1 MLRTNARK
9 KLAKTSGSLTS
20 VAVVNTLARQPRICA
35 TIAKVDNCPVDL
47 ARWFCAIWGSL
58 ENNPRGRVAICKS
71 AMVSVGRLTN
81 SQIKAAGGTAPPA
94 NFGKSLE
101 QEPDVR

>member
-1 MLRTNARK
+1 M
-9 KLAKTSGSLTS
+9 TS

-81 SQIKAAGGTAPPA
+81 APIKAAVATAAPA
-94 NFGKSLE
+94 TFGKLLE
-101 QEPDVR
+101 EEADLRNVEEGK